1 MIENEELYSVKN
13 GLLNKIGSQ
22 DTAMAQYQ
30 STLNN
35 QSAEMDRLNVLF
47 LQKNTSFNQLQ

>member
-13 GLLNKIGSQ
+13 ELLNKIGSQ

-35 QSAEMDRLNVLF
+35 QSAEMERLNVLF